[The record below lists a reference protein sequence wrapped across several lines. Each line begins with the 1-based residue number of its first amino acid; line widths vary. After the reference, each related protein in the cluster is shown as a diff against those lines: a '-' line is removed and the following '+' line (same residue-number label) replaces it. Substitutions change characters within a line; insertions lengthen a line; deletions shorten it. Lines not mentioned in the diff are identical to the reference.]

1 MFYDRC
7 YDRDNE
13 ITANF
18 FGDNNQI
25 SNEMNMTIEEDSVN
39 MPAMDPN
46 MSMNMNMNTVSDPIV
61 GPVRERCI
69 HRNIY
74 HEVPHICPIRT
85 KIINHHIYRHTYR
98 PEYSCCEENV
108 VSNVQCGSCCD
119 FQ

>member
-1 MFYDRC
+1 MFQERC
-7 YDRDNE
+7 YDRDNDM
-13 ITANF
+13 TANF
-18 FGDNNQI
+18 FGNNNQI
-25 SNEMNMTIEEDSVN
+25 TNEMNMTFEEESES
-39 MPAMDPN
+39 MPAIDPN
-46 MSMNMNMNTVSDPIV
+46 MNMPMNTVSSPIV